1 MGFIRFFRNWL
12 RHDSIVRQ
20 RLDLQY
26 HELYEL
32 HNMMQ
37 EDRKRIKIDELRE
50 KTLCSTMKGVS
61 DDLLCEHEVIVS
73 LTSFGKR
80 IYDVHLAIESI
91 MQGSVKPNRIILWLS
106 EEEFKGKPLPK
117 TLEKQKNR
125 GLQIE
130 YCEDLRSYKKIV
142 PTMEKY
148 PDACIVTIDDDLMY
162 EFDLLE
168 NLINTHC
175 TNPEDICACRM
186 HRITLDSDNRPNGYM
201 KWQWMVWPEDKSNL
215 NFLTSG
221 GGALFPPRCFVE
233 EFFNREAFMSICP
246 YADDVW
252 INAMILMSGRQISKT
267 YTHSKTGCDY
277 VESYFKQDDALSKE
291 NTNSSN
297 CRNDIQLKAVCE
309 KYNLYEKF
317 I

>member
-148 PDACIVTIDDDLMY
+148 PDARIFNSIYPTVRLFKEPVPVQECSKEFIRQMDIRLEDTFKEM
-162 EFDLLE
+162 FDLR
-168 NLINTHC
+168 TGFRR
-175 TNPEDICACRM
+175 T
-186 HRITLDSDNRPNGYM
+186 SD
-201 KWQWMVWPEDKSNL
+201 DKVCS
-215 NFLTSG
+215 
-221 GGALFPPRCFVE
+221 
-233 EFFNREAFMSICP
+233 
-246 YADDVW
+246 Y
-252 INAMILMSGRQISKT
+252 
-267 YTHSKTGCDY
+267 CD
-277 VESYFKQDDALSKE
+277 FKMLCGK
-291 NTNSSN
+291 
-297 CRNDIQLKAVCE
+297 
-309 KYNLYEKF
+309 
-317 I
+317 